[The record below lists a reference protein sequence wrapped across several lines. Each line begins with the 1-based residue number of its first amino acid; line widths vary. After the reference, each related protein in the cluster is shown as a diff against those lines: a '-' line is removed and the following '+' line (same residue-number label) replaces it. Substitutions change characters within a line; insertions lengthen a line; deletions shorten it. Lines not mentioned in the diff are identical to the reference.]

1 MELNKIEKLLEHYF
15 EGATSSAEENELRNY
30 FSSTNVAPHLEQYK
44 PLFDYISDAKKQQFQ
59 KEISQLPKSLD
70 KKRNL
75 AWMSIAA
82 SVVVLLG
89 IGTYF
94 FWNTTNSKQNQDL
107 GTYDDP
113 EIAFR
118 ETQKAL
124 ALLSNHVNVGI
135 ESVHY
140 IEEYQNSKNLIFKPY

>member
-1 MELNKIEKLLEHYF
+1 MELNKIEKLLDYYF

-44 PLFDYISDAKKQQFQ
+44 PLFDYFSDAKEQQFQ
-59 KEISQLPKSLD
+59 KEIPQLPESRD
-70 KKRNL
+70 EKRSL
-75 AWMSIAA
+75 AWLSIAA

-94 FWNTTNSKQNQDL
+94 YWNTTNSIQQQDL

-113 EIAFR
+113 EIAFL

-124 ALLSNHVNVGI
+124 TLLSNHVNVGI

>member
-1 MELNKIEKLLEHYF
+1 MELNKIEKLLDHYF
-15 EGATSSAEENELRNY
+15 EGATSIAEENELRNY

-44 PLFDYISDAKKQQFQ
+44 PLFNYFLDAKEQQFQ
-59 KEISQLPKSLD
+59 REIPQLLESRD
-70 KKRNL
+70 EKRSL
-75 AWMSIAA
+75 AWLSIAA

-94 FWNTTNSKQNQDL
+94 YWNTTNSTQNQDL

>member
-30 FSSTNVAPHLEQYK
+30 FSLTNVAPHLEQYK
-44 PLFDYISDAKKQQFQ
+44 PLFDYFSDAKKQESQ
-59 KEISQLPKSLD
+59 KEIPLFAKSRD
-70 KKRNL
+70 KKYNL
-75 AWMSIAA
+75 AWLSIAA

-94 FWNTTNSKQNQDL
+94 YWNTTNSTQNQDL

>member
-1 MELNKIEKLLEHYF
+1 MELNKIEKLLDHYF

-59 KEISQLPKSLD
+59 KEISQFPKYRD
-70 KKRNL
+70 KKRSL
-75 AWMSIAA
+75 AWLSIAA

-89 IGTYF
+89 TGTYF
-94 FWNTTNSKQNQDL
+94 YWNTTNSKQNQDL

-124 ALLSNHVNVGI
+124 TLLSNQVNVGI